1 MKIPF
6 HINISSGAYRP
17 VLNHQKQSLNKAE
30 PNMDKCPGP
39 FDRLLKDSIKSI
51 DSVSDYPHKVLPLNQ
66 DQARK
71 LYEIIQMRM
80 NECLIRVLSDSDENS
95 TLDRFKLD
103 WMNICGAGRQME
115 LHASKF
121 RQASPEIQP
130 EMQKVSSRAEIE
142 NIIVHASKTYD
153 VDPDLIKAVV
163 KAESD
168 FNVDS
173 TSPKGAMGLM
183 QLMPATAKELGV
195 KNSYDP
201 VENVMAGTRYL
212 KSLLDRYD
220 GNVTLAM
227 AAYNWGM
234 GNVERHPERLPR
246 ETQTYIARIN
256 KFLDNEDMSG

>member
-6 HINISSGAYRP
+6 HINISSGACRP
-17 VLNHQKQSLNKAE
+17 VQNHQKQTLNKAG
-30 PNMDKCPGP
+30 PSTDKGLGP
-39 FDRLLKDSIKSI
+39 FDKLLKNSIESL
-51 DSVSDYPHKVLPLNQ
+51 DSVSGYPHKALPLNQ
-66 DQARK
+66 DQAQK

-80 NECLIRVLSDSDENS
+80 NECLLSVLSEFDKNS
-95 TLDRFKLD
+95 TSDKFKLD
-103 WMNICGAGRQME
+103 WMNICSAGRQME
-115 LHASKF
+115 FHVSKSQQVF
-121 RQASPEIQP
+121 LEIQP
-130 EMQKVSSRAEIE
+130 EMQKASSRTEIE
-142 NIIVHASKTYD
+142 NIIAHASKTYD

-173 TSPKGAMGLM
+173 TSSKGAMGLM
-183 QLMPATAKELGV
+183 QLMPETAKELGV
-195 KNSYDP
+195 KNSYNP

-220 GNVTLAM
+220 GNVTLAL

-234 GNVERHPERLPR
+234 GNVERHPERLPL

-256 KFLDNEDMSG
+256 KFLGNKDVSG